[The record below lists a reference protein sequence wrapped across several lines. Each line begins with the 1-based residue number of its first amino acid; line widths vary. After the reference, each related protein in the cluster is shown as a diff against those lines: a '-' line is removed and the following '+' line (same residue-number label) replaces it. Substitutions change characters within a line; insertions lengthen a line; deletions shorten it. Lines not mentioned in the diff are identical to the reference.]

1 MKYKY
6 FIFFSIFI
14 LCQSCKTAYIPSAL
28 NVPLLQ
34 EKGELKITLSPTNYQ
49 VAYSISKKL
58 GVMANGQVA
67 SSTTTFGDGIT
78 NSDFKQ
84 TNSAFELGA
93 GYLGKGGRNL
103 LYELYGGI
111 GLIKA
116 DIVDSKAGQILG
128 TYEANGLKFFI
139 QPNIGFT
146 SKAFDIAFSTR
157 FTGLQFGTSTTIF
170 SKQYLL
176 EKELDEL
183 SENTHLF
190 LEPAITLR
198 GGYKFIKLQTQ
209 IGLSAKLSTPNIPY
223 NAFIGSVGLQIDIA
237 KWYNN

>member
-1 MKYKY
+1 M
-6 FIFFSIFI
+6 

-34 EKGELKITLSPTNYQ
+34 EKGELKITLTPTNYQ
-49 VAYSISKKL
+49 VAYAISEKL
-58 GVMANGQVA
+58 GVMANGQRA
-67 SSTTTFGDGIT
+67 SSTTTFSDGVT

-84 TNSAFELGA
+84 TNSSIELGA
-93 GYLGKGGRNL
+93 GYLGKGGRNF
-103 LYELYGGI
+103 LYELYGGL
-111 GLIKA
+111 GLVKA
-116 DIVDSKAGQILG
+116 DIVDSKAGKTIG

-146 SKAFDIAFSTR
+146 TKAFDVAFSAR
-157 FTGLQFGTSTTIF
+157 FTGLQFGTSSTVF
-170 SKQYLL
+170 SKQYLID
-176 EKELDEL
+176 KELNEL

-209 IGLSAKLSTPNIPY
+209 IGISAKLSSASIPY
-223 NAFIGSVGLQIDIA
+223 NSLVGSIGLQINIA
-237 KWYNN
+237 KWYNK